1 MVNSSYQTTRLKIGE
16 VFNSKQD
23 SEFLVSVIEILTPS
37 VVESL
42 PPYFH
47 DVNSIPSAQKWL
59 AQVISD
65 GRLFIVKLIGESK
78 AIGFVFLSTENSG
91 DTHIGYLL
99 GEPYWGKGYA
109 TEILKGLIDFIKSED
124 QVTRL
129 IAGVA
134 TDNVASIKLLQKL
147 GFIHSSSE
155 VNGTMFYQYRF
166 SQK

>member
-1 MVNSSYQTTRLKIGE
+1 MMNSSYQTPRLQIAE
-16 VFNSKQD
+16 VYNSNQN
-23 SEFLVSVIEILTPS
+23 SEFLVSVLDILTPS
-37 VVESL
+37 VVGSL
-42 PPYFH
+42 PPYFQN
-47 DVNSIPSAQKWL
+47 VNSISSAREWL
-59 AQVISD
+59 KQIVSD
-65 GRLFIVKLIGESK
+65 GRLFVVKLVGESK

-99 GEPYWGKGYA
+99 AESYWGKGYA
-109 TEILKGLIDFIKSED
+109 TEILKGVIDFIKSED

-147 GFIHSSSE
+147 DFIHSSTE
-155 VNGTMFYQYRF
+155 DNGTMFYEYQL